1 MEKVTGKTITKTL
14 FGLFSAAIVL
24 VLPLRTYQ
32 YLKIIEPGTGFYK
45 TSDISVWL
53 LYAALALFCLALFV
67 VSLLNKKRIRLSQ
80 KLIRKPVNG
89 AACVFFALTLIVN
102 AVTRFG
108 DASSLYFDNQNQM
121 IMKSGVYPLFFEAV
135 FAVLAAL
142 YLAVLAIGY
151 FNGRADPSEYKLLA
165 ITPLLWSICRIL
177 HRFMRTISFVNVSDL
192 FYELFMLVF
201 LMLFFMAMAQV
212 VSRVGTERNDWKLFA
227 YGLPAGIFCLLCF
240 VPRAILV
247 LVGKSELLAVL
258 SGPEVC
264 DLGAA
269 LFILSLLLGKMTILD
284 KKDKA

>member
-1 MEKVTGKTITKTL
+1 M
-14 FGLFSAAIVL
+14 
-24 VLPLRTYQ
+24 
-32 YLKIIEPGTGFYK
+32 
-45 TSDISVWL
+45 
-53 LYAALALFCLALFV
+53 
-67 VSLLNKKRIRLSQ
+67 
-80 KLIRKPVNG
+80 
-89 AACVFFALTLIVN
+89 
-102 AVTRFG
+102 
-108 DASSLYFDNQNQM
+108 
-121 IMKSGVYPLFFEAV
+121 
-135 FAVLAAL
+135 

-151 FNGRADPSEYKLLA
+151 FNGRADPSEYELLA